1 MTEKQKIDQEIE
13 VIPVTDPDVLLSI
26 QNLHEWFELRKF
38 GFGHAGYV
46 RAVDGV
52 SFNLKRGEAVAVVGE
67 SGCGKTSLMKT
78 ILGLYKPTMGNI
90 IYELQMRKPP
100 TPDAPWLAVIKI
112 LFRLFRGGIV
122 CGVIAGILSRFGVIS
137 PLLYWLLVG
146 IAFIGL
152 VVGIFNSIT
161 FIKKRVRAIE
171 FYKDET
177 QKRKLVNLKD
187 FDRFDLEEYHGQVGY
202 VQQDPYG
209 ALPPFMTVQKI
220 MEEPL
225 IINGVKSKK
234 ERMDRIYKA
243 FEEVK
248 MTPVE
253 EFLPKFPHMLSGGQ
267 QQRVV
272 IARAMILNPRFL
284 VADEPVSMLDAS
296 VRVEILKLLRK
307 LQEDHELAVIY
318 ITHDL
323 STVRYFSEYIFVM
336 YAGEVIEKARVD
348 DLIYNAKHPYT
359 WALLAATS
367 DPDAKNV
374 DEFQDVPPGEPP
386 SLVKPPAG
394 CRFHPRCEKMINGLC
409 NVDRPPEFKPTE
421 GHYVSCWLYKEA
433 QS

>member
-112 LFRLFRGGIV
+112 LFRLFRVGIV
-122 CGVIAGILSRFGVIS
+122 CGVIAGILSLFGVIS